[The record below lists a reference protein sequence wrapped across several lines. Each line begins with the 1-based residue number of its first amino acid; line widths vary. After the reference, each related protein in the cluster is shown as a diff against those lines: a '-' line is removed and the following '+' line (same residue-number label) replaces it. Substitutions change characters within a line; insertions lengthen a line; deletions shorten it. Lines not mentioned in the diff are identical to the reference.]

1 MVDWVTIGAQIV
13 NFIILV
19 VLLKIFLYDRV
30 LEAMDKRKA
39 RVEGQFEQASRKK
52 SEAENEAQEYRQK
65 RRELDDQREKLLQQ
79 ARKDA
84 EQARRERRTQAEEEV
99 RRLKQQWVQS
109 VEDQRADFVSD
120 LRRQTAR
127 QLGDLASK
135 VLDDLADASLQ
146 QQVVAA
152 FLQRVR
158 DLDEDARRDFREV
171 LSTEEKPLEVAAAF
185 DIDQDQA
192 GQIRDAIQALS
203 EDEADIRFVKSSD
216 LICGIQLR
224 AGGRA
229 VGWNV
234 AEYVEEL
241 VDQIGETIDGKI
253 RELRGERGDQPEA
266 EGESNDDSHTR
277 QNGQSGKGN
286 ENGERQSSGEGGRKP
301 YDEKSDNDE

>member
-1 MVDWVTIGAQIV
+1 MIDWVTIGAQIV

-39 RVEGQFEQASRKK
+39 RVEGRFEQASRKE
-52 SEAENEAQEYRQK
+52 SEAENEAREYRQK

-79 ARKDA
+79 AREDA
-84 EQARRERRTQAEEEV
+84 EQVRRERRTQAEEEV

-109 VEDQRADFVSD
+109 VEDQRADFLSD

-127 QLGDLASK
+127 QVGDLASK
-135 VLDDLADASLQ
+135 VLDNLADASLQ

-158 DLDEDARRDFREV
+158 DLDDDARRELREA
-171 LSTEEKPLEVAAAF
+171 LLGEEQPLEVAAAF
-185 DIDQDQA
+185 DIDEDQA

-203 EDEADIRFVKSSD
+203 ENETDIRFVRNLD

-234 AEYVEEL
+234 AEYVGEL

-253 RELRGERGDQPEA
+253 RELRGERRRQAQG
-266 EGESNDDSHTR
+266 EGESDDDSQPQ
-277 QNGQSGKGN
+277 QNSQSDKGHG
-286 ENGERQSSGEGGRKP
+286 NGERQSSDQGGQEP
-301 YDEKSDNDE
+301 